1 MDIPR
6 INQLEDKQLDIIE
19 PSVNRSDDEKLK
31 IVWQRVNNLEK
42 KLIDI
47 LQILEHQMSM
57 TEKLNEAT

>member
-6 INQLEDKQLDIIE
+6 INQLDDKQLDIIE